1 MTTSKS
7 TQHTARKRQV
17 IKLGGSMLDEL
28 SDNFFQGVKK
38 LQQDGVQ
45 VIIVH
50 GGGPNINQELEN
62 RGVTSTVVKG
72 FRVTSAEAIGI
83 VQSIMMGQVN
93 PTLVHRFNHEGIKA
107 VGLSGFDANLFTC
120 DVLDFETY
128 GYVGEIKTVK
138 TEVLDALLD
147 AGIIPVISC
156 IGATASGEPL
166 NVNADT
172 VASRIALAVEAESLL
187 LVTDTSGIRI
197 QDHPQAEVVPQAI
210 YGWIKTE
217 DIYGGMIPK
226 VMAAIDCL
234 EAGIP
239 SVQIVCQKLKGTVI
253 TNEEAIA

>member
-7 TQHTARKRQV
+7 TQHIVRKRQV

-72 FRVTSAEAIGI
+72 FRVTSAEAIDI
-83 VQSIMMGQVN
+83 VQSIIIGQVN
-93 PTLVHRFNHEGIKA
+93 PALVHRFNSEGVKA

-138 TEVLDALLD
+138 TEVVDTLLD

-156 IGATASGEPL
+156 IGATVSGDPL

-197 QDHPQAEVVPQAI
+197 QDQPQTEVQPQAI

-239 SVQIVCQKLKGTVI
+239 SVQIVCQELKGTVI
-253 TNEEAIA
+253 TNEEAIV

>member
-1 MTTSKS
+1 MTTSKL

-62 RGVTSTVVKG
+62 RGVASTVVNG
-72 FRVTSAEAIGI
+72 FRVTSAEAIDI
-83 VQSIMMGQVN
+83 VQSIMIGQVN
-93 PTLVHRFNHEGIKA
+93 PALVHRFNHEGIKA

-138 TEVLDALLD
+138 TEVLDALSD
-147 AGIIPVISC
+147 AGVIPVISC
-156 IGATASGEPL
+156 IGTTATGDPL

-172 VASRIALAVEAESLL
+172 VASQIALAVEAESLL

-197 QDHPQAEVVPQAI
+197 QDQPQTEVVPQAI
-210 YGWIKTE
+210 YGWIKSE

-253 TNEEAIA
+253 TKEEAIA